1 MVTDQHTDFIAL
13 KTNDDGYF
21 KVTISTKN
29 GIVVFSETMLSSNSQ
44 IVLKG
49 FSLKTHSITLSPIN

>member
-1 MVTDQHTDFIAL
+1 MVIDQNTDFIAL

-21 KVTISTKN
+21 KVTISTKK
-29 GIVVFSETMLSSNSQ
+29 GVVVFSETMLSSNSQ

-49 FSLKTHSITLSPIN
+49 FSLKIHIITLSPVS